1 MRVALIH
8 YWLVR
13 MRGGERVLEAILDLY
28 PGAVIFTH
36 IADRE
41 HLSEKI
47 LSHEIRETSI
57 AKLPFAKKHYQKFLP
72 FMPRA
77 LEELDLSEFDLVIS
91 SESGPAKGVLV
102 RPGAPHI
109 CYCHS
114 PMRYLYDHYSQ
125 YRAQMKPL
133 TRRYFSHLA
142 HRLRQWDF
150 TTAARVDH
158 IVANSSFIAA
168 RVRRFWGREASV
180 VHPFANLEMY
190 SYEEGAGESSEYFVA
205 VSELVQYKRIDLA
218 IEAMRGLDAKL
229 IVVGS
234 GEQRKA
240 LEKDS
245 PPNVEFRGRVPD
257 EGLRDLYRGAKAL
270 IFPGEEDFG
279 IVPVEAM
286 SCGTP
291 IIAYGA
297 GGIRDSVVENE
308 TGLFFERQELSAVQE
323 AIARFETMTF
333 DRKAIAHHAQSFS
346 RNNFKA
352 KFKSIVDMELAKV
365 KPS

>member
-1 MRVALIH
+1 
-8 YWLVR
+8 
-13 MRGGERVLEAILDLY
+13 
-28 PGAVIFTH
+28 
-36 IADRE
+36 
-41 HLSEKI
+41 
-47 LSHEIRETSI
+47 
-57 AKLPFAKKHYQKFLP
+57 
-72 FMPRA
+72 
-77 LEELDLSEFDLVIS
+77 
-91 SESGPAKGVLV
+91 
-102 RPGAPHI
+102 
-109 CYCHS
+109 
-114 PMRYLYDHYSQ
+114 
-125 YRAQMKPL
+125 
-133 TRRYFSHLA
+133 
-142 HRLRQWDF
+142 
-150 TTAARVDH
+150 
-158 IVANSSFIAA
+158 
-168 RVRRFWGREASV
+168 
-180 VHPFANLEMY
+180 MY